1 MIPTKIPAG
10 LFVYMNK
17 QILEFIL
24 KGKETRN
31 PKQFWKRNK
40 IGDMLP
46 DFKTYCV
53 ITCGIGEG
61 KSIYISGIKNR
72 ESRTRS
78 T

>member
-1 MIPTKIPAG
+1 
-10 LFVYMNK
+10 
-17 QILEFIL
+17 
-24 KGKETRN
+24 
-31 PKQFWKRNK
+31 
-40 IGDMLP
+40 MLP
-46 DFKTYCV
+46 NFKTYCV